1 MSIYIPE
8 KIKVG
13 YQNRP
18 DTYTKKLAYV
28 IYYDEKGKLRKETS
42 WNNWRDKKI
51 DPDDFDN
58 EPTRGFVLNKKVGGD
73 RYGWNPRQTYTR
85 VYDPRGFEFEI
96 TIPNLLFILEHCD
109 CLKGKGLDGEFV
121 YGWDGKELVLIP
133 VDSPDYK
140 EIKKHTDKIQNGKRF
155 KGRDLIIG
163 ATYLTKNDQKWVY
176 MGRFDKWE
184 QLTNCYFS
192 KKYYWSPDDNKNGK
206 WEFDLDDTWTLM
218 PNNKKIAYKYA
229 NKGKYYWFYTGDAN
243 FHPFAK
249 YYFEARKSIG
259 DILIDCVD
267 EKPSQNYADYFED
280 LENNHFDYNPID
292 FTSETLFDLPYDKF
306 VEKLNELDKSY
317 TKYTSFLNKSYEKI
331 EVRDGS
337 DGTYLCYKKKYL
349 PSELYEEIKP
359 KYEIYKHIDG
369 KEFHN
374 YYNNNLIYY

>member
-1 MSIYIPE
+1 MSIYIPK

-13 YQNRP
+13 YQNRY

-42 WNNWRDKKI
+42 WNNWRDEKI
-51 DPDDFDN
+51 EPDDFDN
-58 EPTRGFVLNKKVGGD
+58 EPTRGFVLNKKVGDYSGD
-73 RYGWNPRQTYTR
+73 WGNHRQAYCR
-85 VYDPRGFEFEI
+85 IYDPRGFEFEI
-96 TIPNLLFILEHCD
+96 TINNLLYILENCD

-121 YGWDGKELVLIP
+121 YGWDGKDLVLIP

-140 EIKKHTDKIQNGKRF
+140 EIKIRTDKIQNGKRF
-155 KGRDLIIG
+155 KGKDLIIG
-163 ATYLTKNDQKWVY
+163 ATYLTKNNQKWVY

-184 QLTNCYFS
+184 KLVNLFR
-192 KKYYWSPDDNKNGK
+192 KKWYWSSDSDRY
-206 WEFDLDDTWTLM
+206 WDFDLNDTWTLM
-218 PNNKKIAYKYA
+218 PNDKNTAYKHV
-229 NKGKYYWFYTGDAN
+229 NKGKYYWFYTGDDN
-243 FHPFAK
+243 FHTFKK
-249 YYFEARKSIG
+249 YYFETRKNIG
-259 DILIDCVD
+259 DILIDCIN
-267 EKPSQNYADYFED
+267 EKPSQNYADYFEN

-306 VEKLNELDKSY
+306 VEQLNELDKSY

-331 EVRDGS
+331 EVHYES
-337 DGTYLCYKKKYL
+337 DGTYSCYKKKYL

-359 KYEIYKHIDG
+359 KYEMYKHIDG

>member
-13 YQNRP
+13 YQNRY

-42 WNNWRDKKI
+42 WNNWRDEKI
-51 DPDDFDN
+51 EPDDFDN
-58 EPTRGFVLNKKVGGD
+58 EPTRGFVLNKKVGDYAGD
-73 RYGWNPRQTYTR
+73 WGNHRQAYCR
-85 VYDPRGFEFEI
+85 IYDPRGFEFEI
-96 TIPNLLFILEHCD
+96 TINNLLYILEHCD

-121 YGWDGKELVLIP
+121 YGWDRKDLILIP

-140 EIKKHTDKIQNGKRF
+140 EIKSRTDKIQNGKRF
-155 KGRDLIIG
+155 KGKDLIIG

-184 QLTNCYFS
+184 KLTNCFRKS
-192 KKYYWSPDDNKNGK
+192 WYWSSDKDGK
-206 WEFDLDDTWTLM
+206 WEFNLDDTWTLM
-218 PNNKKIAYKYA
+218 PNDKKTAYKYVS
-229 NKGKYYWFYTGDAN
+229 KGKYYWFYTGHN
-243 FHPFAK
+243 NYSSFQK
-249 YYFEARKSIG
+249 YRFEARKSIG

-267 EKPSQNYADYFED
+267 EKPSQNYAEYFDD
-280 LENNHFDYNPID
+280 LENDHFNYNPIN

-306 VEKLNELDKSY
+306 VDHLNKLKHC
-317 TKYTSFLNKSYEKI
+317 KYTYFYNSSYEKI
-331 EVRDGS
+331 EVHDES
-337 DGTYLCYKKKYL
+337 DGTYLYQNKEYL

-359 KYEIYKHIDG
+359 KYNVYKHIDG

-374 YYNNNLIYY
+374 YYNNNLFYY

>member
-13 YQNRP
+13 YQNRY

-42 WNNWRDKKI
+42 WNNWRDEKI
-51 DPDDFDN
+51 EPDDFDN
-58 EPTRGFVLNKKVGGD
+58 EPTRGFVLNKKVGDYAGD
-73 RYGWNPRQTYTR
+73 WGNHRQAYCR
-85 VYDPRGFEFEI
+85 IYDPRGFEFEI
-96 TIPNLLFILEHCD
+96 TINNLLYILEHCD

-121 YGWDGKELVLIP
+121 YGWDGKDLILIP

-140 EIKKHTDKIQNGKRF
+140 EIKSRTDKIQNGKRF
-155 KGRDLIIG
+155 KGKDLIIG

-184 QLTNCYFS
+184 KLTNCFRKS
-192 KKYYWSPDDNKNGK
+192 WYWSSDKDGK
-206 WEFDLDDTWTLM
+206 WEFNLDDTWTLM
-218 PNNKKIAYKYA
+218 PNDKKTAYKYVS
-229 NKGKYYWFYTGDAN
+229 KGKYYWFYTGHN
-243 FHPFAK
+243 NYSSFQK
-249 YYFEARKSIG
+249 YRFEARKSIG

-267 EKPSQNYADYFED
+267 EKPSQNYAEYFDD
-280 LENNHFDYNPID
+280 LENDHFNYNPIN

-306 VEKLNELDKSY
+306 VDHLNKLKHC
-317 TKYTSFLNKSYEKI
+317 KYTYFYNSSYEKI
-331 EVRDGS
+331 EVHDES
-337 DGTYLCYKKKYL
+337 DGTYLYQNKEYL

-359 KYEIYKHIDG
+359 KYNVYKHIDG

-374 YYNNNLIYY
+374 YYNNNLFYY

>member
-8 KIKVG
+8 KIKIG
-13 YQNRP
+13 YQNRN

-42 WNNWRDKKI
+42 WNSWRDEKI
-51 DPDDFDN
+51 EPDDFDN

-155 KGRDLIIG
+155 KGKDLIIG
-163 ATYLTKNDQKWVY
+163 ATYLTKNEEKWVY

-184 QLTNCYFS
+184 KLTNCFR
-192 KKYYWSPDDNKNGK
+192 KGWRWSLNDKDGK

-218 PNNKKIAYKYA
+218 PNDKNTAYKHV
-229 NKGKYYWFYTGDAN
+229 NKGKYYWFRSVDNNNYIS
-243 FHPFAK
+243 FQR
-249 YYFEARKSIG
+249 YCFETRKNIG

-267 EKPSQNYADYFED
+267 EKPSQNYAEYFDD
-280 LENNHFDYNPID
+280 LENNHFNYNPIN
-292 FTSETLFDLPYDKF
+292 FTSETLLDLPYDKF
-306 VEKLNELDKSY
+306 IERIKKY
-317 TKYTSFLNKSYEKI
+317 KYTSFLNSYYEEIKVI
-331 EVRDGS
+331 DKGN
-337 DGTYLCYKKKYL
+337 GTYLCQNKEYL
-349 PSELYEEIKP
+349 PSELYEKIKP
-359 KYEIYKHIDG
+359 KYNIYQHIDG

-374 YYNNNLIYY
+374 YYNNYLYY